1 MQKSTNRF
9 CNGKAMQ
16 NWKALLLC
24 FLVAGSPVA
33 LLAQSYQSLSE
44 KVSVNLE
51 NTTAD
56 VVVKSLERQTPYT
69 FTYDPEYLQHC
80 TLTSVKFNGQPLSEV
95 LRYLDVYAPLDIAFA
110 NKTVAL
116 KQGKQERA
124 VGQDNGRVTG
134 KVVDNKNEPLPGVTV
149 QSNSG
154 TGGVTSVD
162 GTYELRLPPGVY
174 TLTFSY
180 ISYDTRKVTEVTIKE
195 KEVTPL
201 DIVMKSAGSH
211 LKEVTITGSYKRAS
225 VEGLYAIQKNNASIT
240 DGISA
245 EQISRT
251 PDKNI
256 GDVLKRVSGLATVD
270 NKYVVV
276 RGLSER
282 YNQAVLNGQVMP
294 STEMNRKNFSF
305 DLIPSNIVENV
316 TVVKTLTPDRSAEF
330 GGGSV
335 EVNTLDMPT
344 QDFLNIGIGGSGND
358 KTTGK
363 NFRTLKLEGQEYWGK
378 AASHRNLLGK
388 LNWTNTADVVAKY
401 ATEGKKTE
409 LLSNNW
415 GVYEMK
421 APVSQNY
428 QLSAGKVF
436 RLTSKD
442 QFGIVGSASYRNTF
456 QTKDIRMSRDG
467 FDGVLDGETERA
479 AFSGKHYGFSTNIGG
494 LLGLGFKNERTRLS
508 FQTLYLRSLDQQLL
522 IGTGNHSDPSGF
534 LLGYYDLTTQTSL
547 WQNQLKGEHAL
558 GSRGIKFKWSG
569 SYVLLDKHKPD
580 NHQLKATVLT
590 DDKLASNEFN
600 INSPFSSGISEGTLR
615 WWSRTYEKDY
625 NWDFSLSA
633 PFKLGTGKIKTENI
647 FKAGYGGWSKDRL
660 FYVLNSGSKGFNTN
674 DYPPLSQAFTPER
687 GGEIYFNRFTDDF
700 HKTAVL
706 HSFYAMLD
714 NKIND
719 KWRLVWGVRAEGYN
733 LNKINNVLDS
743 LIREINAS
751 RGTENQFDYSA
762 ILNREPNWHL
772 FPSANLTYSLT
783 QQMNLRLA
791 YAESII
797 RPDLRELS
805 FFQEYDFELGGTY
818 GSNQVKSTTVQHF
831 DFRYEWYPAAGE
843 VLSATLFYK
852 KFRDPMEIYKQG
864 DNRMYFL
871 KNNKYAKNFGLEIE
885 VRKSLSFT
893 KVPVIRNI
901 TLYGNFTALSSRVT
915 PVDVSFNT
923 LDPNDQN
930 KILPVEK
937 VGKVEKRPQTGASN
951 YMVNAGFYYDIKP
964 VSFSLVYNYVTN
976 RMYRPSVYYSESLFE
991 RPLESLDGQL
1001 AIRLLKQK
1009 LQLRLN
1015 ISNLLNSYS
1024 VVYRNFYKDD
1034 AITNYKK
1041 DPSIKDLLY
1050 QKGQDLIDY
1059 EARPGRTFSFTL
1071 GYSF

>member
-16 NWKALLLC
+16 LLLS
-24 FLVAGSPVA
+24 FLVTGSPVA

-56 VVVKSLERQTPYT
+56 VVVKSLEKQTPYT

-80 TLTSVKFNGQPLSEV
+80 AFSTVKFNNQPLGDV
-95 LRYLDVYAPLDIAFA
+95 LHFLDVYAPLDIAFV

-116 KQGKQERA
+116 KQGKQERVA
-124 VGQDNGRVTG
+124 GQDKGRVTG
-134 KVVDNKNEPLPGVTV
+134 KIVDNKNEPLPGVTI
-149 QSNSG
+149 QSSDG
-154 TGGVTSVD
+154 QGIVTSVD
-162 GTYELRLPPGVY
+162 GTYTLSLQPGTY

-180 ISYDTRKVTEVTIKE
+180 ISYDTRKVTDVIVKE
-195 KEVTPL
+195 KSILPL

-211 LKEVTITGSYKRAS
+211 LKEVTITGNYKRAS
-225 VEGLYAIQKNNASIT
+225 VEGLYALQKNNASIT

-305 DLIPSNIVENV
+305 DIIPSNIVENV

-335 EVNTLDMPT
+335 EVNTLDMPA
-344 QDFLNIGIGGSGND
+344 QDFLNIGIGGSTND

-388 LNWTNTADVVAKY
+388 LDWTNTADVIAKY
-401 ATEGKKTE
+401 NAENKQSVSF
-409 LLSNNW
+409 SNNW

-436 RLTSKD
+436 HPTSKD
-442 QFGIVGSASYRNTF
+442 QFGVVVSASYRNTF
-456 QTKDIRMSRDG
+456 QTKDVRMSRDG
-467 FDGVLDGETERA
+467 FDGAGDGDEAGRA
-479 AFSGKHYGFSTNIGG
+479 AFSGKSYGFSTSLGG
-494 LLGLGFKNERTRLS
+494 LLGLGYKNERTRLS
-508 FQTLYLRSLDQQLL
+508 FQSLFLRSLDQQLL
-522 IGTGNHSDPSGF
+522 IGSGYHSDPSGF
-534 LLGYYDLTTQTSL
+534 LLGYYDLTTQTNL

-558 GSRGIKFKWSG
+558 GKRGIRLKWMG
-569 SYVLLDKHKPD
+569 SYVLLDKQRPD
-580 NHQLKATVLT
+580 NHQLKATML
-590 DDKLASNEFN
+590 DNDKLESNEFN
-600 INSPFSSGISEGTLR
+600 IRSPFSSGISEGALR

-625 NWDFSLSA
+625 NWDLAISA
-633 PFKLGTGKIKTENI
+633 PFNLGTGKLKSENTL
-647 FKAGYGGWSKDRL
+647 KVGYAGWSKNRL
-660 FYVLNSGSKGFNTN
+660 FYVLNSGSKGYNTA
-674 DYPPLSQAFTPER
+674 DFPPLAQTFVPER

-706 HSFYAMLD
+706 HGVYAMLD

-719 KWRLVWGVRAEGYN
+719 RWRLVWGVRAEGYN

-743 LIREINAS
+743 LFRQINES
-751 RGTENQFDYSA
+751 RGPGTQLDYSA
-762 ILNREPNWHL
+762 LTNREPNWRF
-772 FPSANLTYSLT
+772 FPSANLTYTLT

-805 FFQEYDFELGGTY
+805 FFNEYDFELGGTY
-818 GSNQVKSTTVQHF
+818 GSNLVKSTTVQHF

-864 DNRMYFL
+864 DNRIYFL
-871 KNNKYAKNFGLEIE
+871 KNNKYAKNYGLEVE

-893 KVPVIRNI
+893 QVPVIRNI

-915 PVDVSFNT
+915 PVDIDYGS
-923 LDPNDQN
+923 LDPNDPN
-930 KILPVEK
+930 KVLPVEK
-937 VGKVEKRPQTGASN
+937 VGKEEKRPQTGASN

-976 RMYRPSVYYSESLFE
+976 RMFRPAAYYSESLFE

-1009 LQLRLN
+1009 MQLRLN

-1024 VVYRNFYKDD
+1024 VVYRNFYKDA
-1034 AITNYKK
+1034 AISNHQK

-1059 EARPGRTFSFTL
+1059 ESRPGRTFSITI